1 MRLLA
6 GVVAPPVADH
16 RSGPGTL
23 TPPAGRAAARNGRWR
38 TRTTEWGGGPVP
50 GPATRSAGATAGRG
64 VATRSGQRV
73 RASRPG
79 GAGAAVGRGE
89 PVEAALERRLH
100 SGYVDA
106 FAGDV
111 VVLEADAAPEVTR
124 EMAAL
129 LAVDPANCPSGAS
142 A

>member
-1 MRLLA
+1 
-6 GVVAPPVADH
+6 
-16 RSGPGTL
+16 
-23 TPPAGRAAARNGRWR
+23 
-38 TRTTEWGGGPVP
+38 
-50 GPATRSAGATAGRG
+50 
-64 VATRSGQRV
+64 
-73 RASRPG
+73 
-79 GAGAAVGRGE
+79 
-89 PVEAALERRLH
+89 
-100 SGYVDA
+100 VDA